1 MKIIIA
7 GAGAV
12 GTHLAQLLSRDNQ
25 DIVVIDE
32 SQDKTDALT
41 DSGNYDLMTVN
52 APTTSISAMKGAGV
66 QHADLFIAV
75 TPYETTNITCCMLAH
90 ALGAKKTVARVDN
103 AEYVQPQY
111 KDMFQQ
117 MGIDSLIYPE
127 VLAAHEILEGVR
139 FSWVRQYWE
148 LHDGLLIMLGIK
160 LRESATILEIPLRK
174 LCPPDAP
181 YHIVVIKRGDDT
193 IVPGGNDV
201 LKLGDIAYFV
211 TTRKQISMLRELVGK
226 EKYPEVKDVM
236 IMGGGQMS
244 VQVARMKPDWMSM
257 RIVELSEE
265 RCRQLNDL
273 LENEDIVIIHGDGRD
288 TVTLVEEGIKSCEAF
303 AALTSETETNILS
316 CLAAKR
322 LGVRKT
328 VALVENMDYVD
339 MAEKL
344 DIGTIINKKA
354 IAASHIFQMLLDAD
368 VTSIKSLTIANAD
381 VAEFIALEDSLI
393 TQKPI
398 RELCL
403 PQGVALGG
411 LIRGN
416 VGIPINGSTLI
427 QPGDSVVVFAVDG
440 IVKKM
445 DRYFRKPEGNVF
457 SKLMEKLGSSSKE

>member
-12 GTHLAQLLSRDNQ
+12 GTHLAQLLSKDNQ

-41 DSGNYDLMTVN
+41 DSGNYDLMTIN
-52 APTTSISAMKGAGV
+52 APTNSINGMKGAGV
-66 QHADLFIAV
+66 QRADLFIAV
-75 TPYETTNITCCMLAH
+75 TPDEATNITCCMLAH

-103 AEYVQPQY
+103 AEYVQLQHQ
-111 KDMFQQ
+111 DMFRQ

-127 VLAAHEILEGVR
+127 VLAANEILEGIR

-148 LHDGLLIMLGIK
+148 MHNGLLIMMGIK
-160 LRESATILEIPLRK
+160 LRETATILEIPLRQ
-174 LCPPDAP
+174 LCPPDSP
-181 YHIVVIKRGDDT
+181 YHIVVIKRGDAT
-193 IVPGGNDV
+193 IIPGGNDV
-201 LKLGDIAYFV
+201 LQLGDIAYFV
-211 TTRKQISMLRELVGK
+211 TTRKHTGMIRELVGK
-226 EKYPEVKDVM
+226 AKYPDVKNVM
-236 IMGGGQMS
+236 VMGGGRIS
-244 VQVARMKPDWMSM
+244 VQVARKKPDWMSM
-257 RIVELSEE
+257 RIVEQNEE
-265 RCRQLNDL
+265 RCRQLNEL

-288 TVTLVEEGIKSCEAF
+288 TGTLVDEGIKSCEAF

-344 DIGTIINKKA
+344 DIGTIINKKT
-354 IAASHIFQMLLDAD
+354 IAASHIYQMLLDAD
-368 VTSIKSLTIANAD
+368 VTTIKSLTIANAD
-381 VAEFIALEDSLI
+381 VAEFIALEGSLI

-398 RELCL
+398 RELRL

-411 LIRGN
+411 LIRGD

-427 QPGDSVVVFAVDG
+427 QANDSVVVFAVG
-440 IVKKM
+440 GVIKKM
-445 DRYFRKPEGNVF
+445 DHFFRKPSGCIV
-457 SKLMEKLGSSSKE
+457 SQIMERLGSKES